1 VVEVSNVLLHLKAKN
16 DVNGNPRRLF
26 VLLENG
32 EVRKVVNE
40 GYRGIPEELRALPII
55 PINVTTSEFESWKNW
70 KVS

>member
-1 VVEVSNVLLHLKAKN
+1 MTSVVLHLKAKN

-26 VLLENG
+26 VLIENG

-40 GYRGIPEELRALPII
+40 GYRGIPEELRDLPII